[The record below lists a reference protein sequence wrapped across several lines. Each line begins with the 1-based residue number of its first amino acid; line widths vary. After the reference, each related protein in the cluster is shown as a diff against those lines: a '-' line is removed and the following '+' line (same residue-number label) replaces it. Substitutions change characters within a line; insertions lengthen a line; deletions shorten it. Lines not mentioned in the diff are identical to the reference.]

1 MGVIWENYL
10 DDFVQGTLLTLGLTA
25 ASFVLA
31 AVLGTAIAAC
41 RICPIVPLRVL
52 GLIYVEVFRNVP
64 LMSLIILV
72 VYALPEVSI
81 VLDYV
86 PAVILSLSLVGGA
99 FVAEALRSGINSVGV
114 GQIEAARSVGLGFV
128 GVLGLVV
135 LPQAFRSMIQPLVTV
150 LIAIFLSTSLAGVVG
165 VRDLTQT
172 VAYINNREALG
183 LLTFAIAAAIYAAIS
198 LLIAWVGG
206 VVERRVRVRR

>member
-31 AVLGTAIAAC
+31 AVIGTAIAAF
-41 RICPIVPLRVL
+41 RISPIVPLRTF
-52 GLIYVEVFRNVP
+52 GLIYVEIFRNVP

-81 VLDYV
+81 MLDYV
-86 PAVILSLSLVGGA
+86 PAVILALSLVGGA
-99 FVAEALRSGINSVGV
+99 FIAEALRSGINSVGV
-114 GQIEAARSVGLGFV
+114 GQIEAARSVGLTFV
-128 GVLGLVV
+128 GVLRLVV
-135 LPQAFRSMIQPLVTV
+135 LPQAFRSMIQPLITV

-183 LLTFAIAAAIYAAIS
+183 LLTFAIAAAIYATIS

-206 VVERRVRVRR
+206 IVERRVRVKR

>member
-31 AVLGTAIAAC
+31 AVIGTAIAAF
-41 RICPIVPLRVL
+41 RISPIVPLRTF
-52 GLIYVEVFRNVP
+52 GLIYVEIFRNVP

-81 VLDYV
+81 MLDYV
-86 PAVILSLSLVGGA
+86 PAVILALSLVGGA
-99 FVAEALRSGINSVGV
+99 FIAEALRSGINSVGV
-114 GQIEAARSVGLGFV
+114 GQIEAARSVGLTFV
-128 GVLGLVV
+128 GVLRLVV
-135 LPQAFRSMIQPLVTV
+135 LPQAFRSMIQPLITV

-206 VVERRVRVRR
+206 IVERRVRVKR

>member
-31 AVLGTAIAAC
+31 AVIGTAIAAF
-41 RICPIVPLRVL
+41 RISPIVPLRTF
-52 GLIYVEVFRNVP
+52 GLIYVEIFRNVP

-81 VLDYV
+81 MLDYV
-86 PAVILSLSLVGGA
+86 PAVILALSLVGGA
-99 FVAEALRSGINSVGV
+99 FIAEALRSGINSVGV
-114 GQIEAARSVGLGFV
+114 GQIEAARSVGLTFV
-128 GVLGLVV
+128 GVLRLVV
-135 LPQAFRSMIQPLVTV
+135 LPQAFRSMIQPLITV

-183 LLTFAIAAAIYAAIS
+183 LLTFAIAAAIYATIP

-206 VVERRVRVRR
+206 IVERRVRVKR